1 MDNLFENIKLAFGAI
16 RMNLLRAVLTIFII
30 GFGIMSL
37 ISMLTAVD
45 GIKSSLYSN
54 FSQVGSNT
62 FNVSYE
68 DPLAGMRGEGR
79 WQRRQLV
86 PITYSQ
92 ARAFQ
97 QRYNFP
103 AQVSLS
109 FVAAEDETVQ
119 FRDTRTSPKIKVTGV
134 DENYMASSGLQI
146 ADGRNFT
153 QQEVQTGKPAVIVG
167 SKLAED
173 LFGSQ
178 DGMGERI
185 KVGSTYYTV
194 IGILKER
201 GNSLGGSPD
210 DGVLMPLITAQNLVS
225 ATDLSYDIAV
235 TVTDVNR
242 LDEGIYEATGVLRA
256 IRRLDLTQDDN
267 FYISKSDSLVNAL
280 AENISYLTIFAFVV
294 GLITL
299 IGAAVGL
306 TNIMLVSVKER
317 TREIGV
323 RKAMG
328 ATTKNIRNQFLLES
342 ITICLTGGLFGIV
355 AGLIFGNVIAK
366 YFEGDFVIPWQ
377 WIIFGVILCVITG
390 LLSGLGPAVRAARLD
405 PVESLRHE

>member
-1 MDNLFENIKLAFGAI
+1 
-16 RMNLLRAVLTIFII
+16 MNLLRAVLTIFII

-37 ISMLTAVD
+37 VSMLTAVD
-45 GIKSSLYSN
+45 GIKSALYAN

-62 FNVSYE
+62 FTVSDE
-68 DPLAGMRGEGR
+68 DPLSGMRGEGR
-79 WQRRQLV
+79 WQRKQMV

-97 QRYNFP
+97 QRYDFP

-109 FVAAEDETVQ
+109 FVADEAATVEY
-119 FRDTRTSPKIKVTGV
+119 RDTRTSPKIKVTGV
-134 DENYMASSGLQI
+134 DENYLASSGMQI
-146 ADGRNFT
+146 DEGRNFT
-153 QQEVQTGKPAVIVG
+153 QQEVQTGRPSVIIG
-167 SKLAED
+167 SALADD
-173 LFGSQ
+173 LFGDQ
-178 DGMGERI
+178 EGVGERI
-185 KVGSTYYTV
+185 KVGGMSYIV

-201 GNSLGGSPD
+201 GNSLGESSD
-210 DGVLMPLITAQNLVS
+210 NGVLMPLITAQNLVS
-225 ATDLSYDIAV
+225 ATDLSYTIAV
-235 TVTDVNR
+235 MVNDVNR

-256 IRRLDLTQDDN
+256 VRRLGLTQDDN

-280 AENISYLTIFAFVV
+280 ASNISYLTIFAFVI
-294 GLITL
+294 GIITL

-328 ATTKNIRNQFLLES
+328 ATRKNIRNQFLWES

-355 AGLIFGNVIAK
+355 AGLIFGNIIAK
-366 YFEGDFVIPWQ
+366 YFEGSFVIPWQ
-377 WIIFGVILCVITG
+377 WIGFGILLCTVTG
-390 LLSGLGPAVRAARLD
+390 LLSGLGPAARAARLD

>member
-1 MDNLFENIKLAFGAI
+1 
-16 RMNLLRAVLTIFII
+16 MNLLRAVLTIFII

-37 ISMLTAVD
+37 VSMLTAVD
-45 GIKSSLYSN
+45 GIKSALYTN

-62 FNVSYE
+62 FTVSDE

-79 WQRRQLV
+79 WQRKQRV

-97 QRYNFP
+97 QRYDFP

-109 FVAAEDETVQ
+109 FEAAGAETVEY
-119 FRDTRTSPKIKVTGV
+119 RDTRTSPKIQVTGV
-134 DENYMASSGLQI
+134 DEIYLASSGLQI
-146 ADGRNFT
+146 DEGRNFT
-153 QQEVQTGKPAVIVG
+153 QQEVQTGRPAVIIG
-167 SKLAED
+167 SALAED
-173 LFGSQ
+173 LFGDQ
-178 DGMGERI
+178 EGVGERI
-185 KVGSTYYTV
+185 KVGGMSYIV

-201 GNSLGGSPD
+201 GNSLGESSD
-210 DGVLMPLITAQNLVS
+210 NGVLMPLITAQNLVS
-225 ATDLSYDIAV
+225 ATDLSYTIAV
-235 TVTDVNR
+235 MVDDVNH

-256 IRRLDLTQDDN
+256 IRRLDFTQDDN

-280 AENISYLTIFAFVV
+280 ADNISYLTIFAFVI
-294 GLITL
+294 GIITL

-328 ATTKNIRNQFLLES
+328 ATKKNIRNQFLLES

-366 YFEGDFVIPWQ
+366 YFEGAFVIPWQ
-377 WIIFGVILCVITG
+377 WIAVGIIICTITG
-390 LLSGLGPAVRAARLD
+390 LLSGIGPAIRAARLD